1 LHLNYN
7 LTENFIGRAAYA
19 KTYGRPDFSDVI
31 PNKTIQEANLGLDD
45 FDNPNIPHGTI
56 TMRNTSLKPW
66 SADNYDISLEY
77 YTDQGG
83 TYSAGAFVKNI
94 KNFFGTAVKI
104 ATAADLEQLG
114 LDPQYLGW
122 NLSTKFN
129 SGDARITG
137 IEFNFRHSL
146 RTAGWWGKYFT
157 VFGNATQL
165 RLEGNPYASFSSFI
179 PKTANWG
186 VSYYWKRISVVAKW
200 NYRGLNKRTAVP
212 ALGPDGFLYL
222 KARTTLDLSLSYQIT
237 PRLSLIGTANNVF
250 NVIPLEE
257 LNYAANTPAYARRG
271 NVSEYGVACA
281 VGLKGT
287 F

>member
-1 LHLNYN
+1 
-7 LTENFIGRAAYA
+7 
-19 KTYGRPDFSDVI
+19 
-31 PNKTIQEANLGLDD
+31 
-45 FDNPNIPHGTI
+45 
-56 TMRNTSLKPW
+56 M
-66 SADNYDISLEY
+66 
-77 YTDQGG
+77 
-83 TYSAGAFVKNI
+83 
-94 KNFFGTAVKI
+94 
-104 ATAADLEQLG
+104 
-114 LDPQYLGW
+114 
-122 NLSTKFN
+122 
-129 SGDARITG
+129 
-137 IEFNFRHSL
+137 
-146 RTAGWWGKYFT
+146 WGKYFT

-165 RLEGNPYASFSSFI
+165 KLDGNPYASFSSFI

-186 VSYYWKRISVVAKW
+186 VSYNWKRISVMAKW

-257 LNYAANTPAYARRG
+257 LNYAANTPVYARRG